1 MLKVSNESVGL
12 SPWADNARTAV
23 SQPGTFIGWRRDQA
37 LLSARKAAK
46 PNKGRMG
53 GPADFTTPFAFGSHE
68 QREVIRGG
76 FFLSAPILT
85 EDECA
90 SIVDSANKMPPPGSV
105 KRARFRWRK
114 AGTFGVGNLFISNAV
129 PHMTWAIFDR
139 LKALLLSQPVSLL
152 PEHLTRL
159 SLEWDTFSLAAN
171 SENSTTYQEIHT
183 DESDSG
189 LNLNDLCLNGSRVAV
204 TIALEKGCSFGVAL
218 RPERY
223 SYRRPRWVRGVI
235 LNHAHCALRD
245 ATESHADDGTV
256 RTRSKT
262 KVKLDSSTIFF
273 SFPQRNFFVF

>member
-1 MLKVSNESVGL
+1 MHIPELPSN
-12 SPWADNARTAV
+12 PTAQDRLNRDKLV
-23 SQPGTFIGWRRDQA
+23 RRDQA

-53 GPADFTTPFAFGSHE
+53 GPADFSTPFAFGSHE

-105 KRARFRWRK
+105 KRARFGWRK

-189 LNLNDLCLNGSRVAV
+189 LNLNDLCLNGSRGAV
-204 TIALEKGCSFGVAL
+204 TIALEKGCSFGVA
-218 RPERY
+218 RD
-223 SYRRPRWVRGVI
+223 G
-235 LNHAHCALRD
+235 LNGTIIDVPVGCAVLFSTMHTAHFGTQRKAMRMMVLCAP
-245 ATESHADDGTV
+245 AP
-256 RTRSKT
+256 KQ
-262 KVKLDSSTIFF
+262 K
-273 SFPQRNFFVF
+273 